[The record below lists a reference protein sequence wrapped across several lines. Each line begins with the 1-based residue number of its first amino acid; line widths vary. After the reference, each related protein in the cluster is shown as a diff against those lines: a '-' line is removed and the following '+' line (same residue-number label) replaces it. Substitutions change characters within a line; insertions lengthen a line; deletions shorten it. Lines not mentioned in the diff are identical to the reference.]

1 MRTDG
6 LRDDPRWGAT
16 IEAPP
21 QSNDMRE
28 WTVKLRSGSLGRL
41 AVDDTLARFVADA
54 KRLAPETGLVCSLN
68 GDQLSMTLTVFARGA
83 DQAATSG
90 THVFKTALATAL
102 EPHFAPSM
110 VARSRAV
117 VMPVAA

>member
-1 MRTDG
+1 MRSNDR
-6 LRDDPRWGAT
+6 RDDPRWGAT
-16 IEAPP
+16 IDAPP
-21 QSNDMRE
+21 RSDGMRE

-41 AVDDTLARFVADA
+41 AVDDALARFVDHA

-68 GDQLSMTLTVFARGA
+68 GDQLSMTLTVLARGA
-83 DQAATSG
+83 DQAADSG

-110 VARSRAV
+110 VGRNRAV
-117 VMPVAA
+117 VLPAAA